1 MTGRIIPKST
11 VTTADN
17 GAHNALD
24 LDIFVCTL
32 AGIIFESTFFES
44 HVTLN

>member
-11 VTTADN
+11 VTTADS

-24 LDIFVCTL
+24 LDVVGPQPDLGPIRHF
-32 AGIIFESTFFES
+32 
-44 HVTLN
+44 